1 VSAEIIAFVPRLGR
15 KRESTHSPSA
25 AFCSAPSP
33 DDLTMDHV
41 DASPCDYIPSPEMP
55 GHNFE
60 NA

>member
-1 VSAEIIAFVPRLGR
+1 VSAEIIAFVPRLDR

-25 AFCSAPSP
+25 AFRSAPSP

-41 DASPCDYIPSPEMP
+41 DASPCEYIPPPKCP
-55 GHNFE
+55 GHDLK